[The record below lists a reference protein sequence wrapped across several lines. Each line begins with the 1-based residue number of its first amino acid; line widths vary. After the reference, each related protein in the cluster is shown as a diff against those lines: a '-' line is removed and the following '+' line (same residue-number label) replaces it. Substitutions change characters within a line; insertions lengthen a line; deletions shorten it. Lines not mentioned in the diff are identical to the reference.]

1 MRESAAWRT
10 TRRLALVAF
19 GIFFLFP
26 LFSMLE
32 FSTRVINGSGR
43 TLTPWANLFRDETL
57 RASIINSLLLAVFT
71 TLLML
76 LLLVPTM
83 IWVRLRVPAASKL
96 VEYLCLLPLTIPP
109 LVIVVGISN
118 VYAWVSYLFGDSPL
132 TLTFAYVVLVLPYA
146 YRAIDSALGAINVV
160 TLAEAAR
167 SLGAGWSTVISR
179 VLLPNIWPGVTSAAF
194 VSVAL
199 VLGEYTFA
207 SLLNFET
214 MPYVIGL
221 LGKSDAPTSVAASLA
236 SLLFASLLLLLLS
249 FVGRRNRSS
258 KGA

>member
-1 MRESAAWRT
+1 MRQG
-10 TRRLALVAF
+10 AF
-19 GIFFLFP
+19 LG
-26 LFSMLE
+26 
-32 FSTRVINGSGR
+32 
-43 TLTPWANLFRDETL
+43 
-57 RASIINSLLLAVFT
+57 
-71 TLLML
+71 
-76 LLLVPTM
+76 
-83 IWVRLRVPAASKL
+83 
-96 VEYLCLLPLTIPP
+96 
-109 LVIVVGISN
+109 
-118 VYAWVSYLFGDSPL
+118 
-132 TLTFAYVVLVLPYA
+132 
-146 YRAIDSALGAINVV
+146 RAIDSALGAINVV

-167 SLGAGWSTVISR
+167 SLGAGWSTLISR

-249 FVGRRNRSS
+249 FVGRRDRSS